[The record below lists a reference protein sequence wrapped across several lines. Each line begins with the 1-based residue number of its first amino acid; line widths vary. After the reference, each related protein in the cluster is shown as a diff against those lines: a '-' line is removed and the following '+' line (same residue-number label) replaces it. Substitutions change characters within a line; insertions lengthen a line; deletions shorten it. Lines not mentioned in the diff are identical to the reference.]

1 MQPTDCFGTLPRE
14 SKKLCAFAGIVPQ
27 EWVSIGQQ
35 KIENMKKFVGMILL
49 LIVSIGC
56 AQQDYRVHYSKRE
69 AKKKMKH
76 YNDVFFSRQKQ
87 ELKTK

>member
-1 MQPTDCFGTLPRE
+1 MQITDCFGTLPRE
-14 SKKLCAFAGIVPQ
+14 SKKLRAFAGIVSYRV
-27 EWVSIGQQ
+27 VSMHRQ
-35 KIENMKKFVGMILL
+35 KQENMKKLVGIVLLTMI
-49 LIVSIGC
+49 VAGC

-87 ELKTK
+87 EFKNK